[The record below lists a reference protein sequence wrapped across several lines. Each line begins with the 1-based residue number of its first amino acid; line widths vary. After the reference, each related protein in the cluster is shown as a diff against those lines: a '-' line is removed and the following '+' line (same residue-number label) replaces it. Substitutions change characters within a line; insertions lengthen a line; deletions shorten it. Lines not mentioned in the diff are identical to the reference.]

1 MQSRT
6 LRLIGLQVE
15 MVEIF
20 PGWSFLVILRVDR
33 VESIK
38 SLSLRCFC
46 TNRFRMMEPREVVM
60 VPRLRGQDLL
70 FGGAETLDFAPP
82 SNKIS
87 DYWGGS
93 CPPCPPYNYLT
104 ASFAM
109 KSFIAG

>member
-1 MQSRT
+1 
-6 LRLIGLQVE
+6 
-15 MVEIF
+15 
-20 PGWSFLVILRVDR
+20 
-33 VESIK
+33 
-38 SLSLRCFC
+38 
-46 TNRFRMMEPREVVM
+46 M

-104 ASFAM
+104 GPACADQ
-109 KSFIAG
+109 A